1 MLGISTD
8 EKTVENG
15 YQVMEFVLES
25 RRTIVHETA
34 GNFIMVSSQHS
45 ERQCEH
51 VSDCH
56 QLCALTPGCAAA
68 EESYRHMPRLSRET
82 LKETQNSF

>member
-8 EKTVENG
+8 EKTVENR

-25 RRTIVHETA
+25 RRTTIHETA
-34 GNFIMVSSQHS
+34 GNFILVSSQHS

-51 VSDCH
+51 MSDCH
-56 QLCALTPGCAAA
+56 QLCALTPGCEAG
-68 EESYRHMPRLSRET
+68 ESYRHMPGLLREA
-82 LKETQNSF
+82 LKETQN